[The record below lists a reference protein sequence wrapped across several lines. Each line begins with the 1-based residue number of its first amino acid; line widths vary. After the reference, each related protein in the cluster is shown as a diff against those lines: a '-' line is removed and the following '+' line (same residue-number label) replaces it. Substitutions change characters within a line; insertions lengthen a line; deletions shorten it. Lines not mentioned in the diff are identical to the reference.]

1 MISEIFLMKYSEE
14 IIQLDVSKWTY
25 YLTRKHENEQ
35 VPTNMIEDMQASS
48 CFKIKHF
55 GISFI
60 YISVWYLMQTF
71 SVNENR
77 QYSFSKD
84 LHNFPNIPVII
95 RTELAKVWHVHF
107 ATEN

>member
-1 MISEIFLMKYSEE
+1 MGVTDT
-14 IIQLDVSKWTY
+14 QY
-25 YLTRKHENEQ
+25 Y
-35 VPTNMIEDMQASS
+35 
-48 CFKIKHF
+48 
-55 GISFI
+55 
-60 YISVWYLMQTF
+60 MQTF